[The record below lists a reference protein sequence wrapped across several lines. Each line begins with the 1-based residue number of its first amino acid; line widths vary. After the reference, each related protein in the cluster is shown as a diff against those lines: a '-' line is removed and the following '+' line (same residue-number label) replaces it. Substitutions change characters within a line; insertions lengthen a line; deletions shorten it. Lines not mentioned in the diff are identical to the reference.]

1 MQLLSTTRAVTE
13 VTNAPERCF
22 KTYTSTCLVFNV
34 TLDMMVPINSKM
46 QKEIKEEKLSYSKF
60 KYENQQRAITPKV

>member
-1 MQLLSTTRAVTE
+1 
-13 VTNAPERCF
+13 
-22 KTYTSTCLVFNV
+22 
-34 TLDMMVPINSKM
+34 MMVPINSKM